1 MKPQLNYVLYVVSGI
16 LSHYIYSA
24 EKKVSEWCDSVIKKC
39 FYNEPGTKSLQY
51 FAILSSLL
59 EKKKSPICSIQVYF
73 CTFFFFNALNPQ
85 DATQALALE
94 SSNSCRR
101 IMLKLYI
108 TTI

>member
-16 LSHYIYSA
+16 LSHYIHSA

-59 EKKKSPICSIQVYF
+59 EKKNHQFAAFKCIFVL
-73 CTFFFFNALNPQ
+73 FFFFNALNPQ